1 MSLLLLLW
9 LLFVLLLFSVIPA
22 AIDATAA
29 TANLSDALLL
39 MGLTGEDSS
48 PSLVVLLLL
57 STLFPLRYRGGGWT
71 VADVTDDTGGF
82 AAFGLDVIFLGEEWK
97 PKRFLLALFG
107 LIVAVGGCFFFI
119 DGEGV
124 EVFLDIL
131 EPTDELTVEME
142 P

>member
-1 MSLLLLLW
+1 M
-9 LLFVLLLFSVIPA
+9 
-22 AIDATAA
+22 DATEA
-29 TANLSDALLL
+29 TANLSEALFLK
-39 MGLTGEDSS
+39 GLTGEDSR

-57 STLFPLRYRGGGWT
+57 STLFPLRYLGGGWT
-71 VADVTDDTGGF
+71 VADVTEDDDGF

-124 EVFLDIL
+124 EVFVDIL
-131 EPTDELTVEME
+131 EPTDVVTVEME

>member
-1 MSLLLLLW
+1 M
-9 LLFVLLLFSVIPA
+9 LFSVTPA
-22 AIDATAA
+22 AIDATDA
-29 TANLSDALLL
+29 TANLSDALFLK
-39 MGLTGEDSS
+39 GLTGDDSS

-57 STLFPLRYRGGGWT
+57 STLFPLRYLGGGWT
-71 VADVTDDTGGF
+71 VAEVTEDAGGF

-119 DGEGV
+119 EGEGV

-131 EPTDELTVEME
+131 DPTDDVTVEME